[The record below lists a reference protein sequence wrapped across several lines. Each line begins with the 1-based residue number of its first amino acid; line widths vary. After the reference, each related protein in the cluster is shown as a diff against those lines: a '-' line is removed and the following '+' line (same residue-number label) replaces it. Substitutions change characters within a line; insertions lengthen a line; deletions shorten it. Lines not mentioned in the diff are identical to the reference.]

1 LHPSRNGY
9 ELINKVMEDVAFHHI
24 PIYDF
29 PIDPEQDDEE
39 TIEENNELRAML
51 PFAVVGSEADIQVD
65 GRRVRCRQYPW
76 GLVEGIHN

>member
-1 LHPSRNGY
+1 
-9 ELINKVMEDVAFHHI
+9 MEDVAFHHI

-76 GLVEGIHN
+76 GLVEGIHH